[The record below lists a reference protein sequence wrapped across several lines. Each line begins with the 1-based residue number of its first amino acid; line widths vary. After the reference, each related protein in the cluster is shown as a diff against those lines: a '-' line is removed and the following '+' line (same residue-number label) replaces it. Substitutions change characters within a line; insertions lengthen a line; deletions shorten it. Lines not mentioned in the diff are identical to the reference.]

1 MLFRS
6 VSQSRYYEKGYRAP
20 AEEDVIAKMIA
31 KGVPRQKANLYGS
44 PSRDHRKYAENPDR
58 FIGWQPACTCDAGDP
73 VPCVV
78 LDPFG
83 GSGTT
88 AAVAMELGR
97 DAILCELNPEY
108 VPLAID
114 RIEATIQWIK
124 DGKPSKKPKKAKVIE
139 SDFVQPGMLD
149 LEV

>member
-1 MLFRS
+1 MTGGAAKTGNPQTSAGLHRNNGNA
-6 VSQSRYYEKGYRAP
+6 QGAP
-20 AEEDVIAKMIA
+20 GIT
-31 KGVPRQKANLYGS
+31 
-44 PSRDHRKYAENPDR
+44 
-58 FIGWQPACTCDAGDP
+58 IGWQPTCDCDAGEP

-88 AAVAMELGR
+88 AAVAMELGQ

-108 VPLAID
+108 IPLAIN

-124 DGKPSKKPKKAKVIE
+124 DGKPGKKPKKAKVVE

-149 LEV
+149 LEI